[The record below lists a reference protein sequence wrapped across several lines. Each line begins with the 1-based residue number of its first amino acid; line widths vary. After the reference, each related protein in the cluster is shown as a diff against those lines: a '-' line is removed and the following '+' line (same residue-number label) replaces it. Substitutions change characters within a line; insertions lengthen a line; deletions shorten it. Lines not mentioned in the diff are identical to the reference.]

1 MSRVAIY
8 ARVSL
13 DDGRQD
19 AENQLRELREWC
31 AHSGHTVAQE
41 YVERVSGGKGADE
54 RPELARLLLDAHKR
68 RFDVVLCWALDRL
81 SREGMASVIDYL
93 GRLDR
98 AGVQFRSYTEPAL
111 STDNAFVRDVMV
123 TLAASMAK
131 MERAKISERT
141 RAGLARVMAKGV
153 KVGRRPLDPERQVQ
167 IAELAAEGLGPYAI
181 AKRLGL
187 DIKTAQKYLA

>member
-1 MSRVAIY
+1 
-8 ARVSL
+8 
-13 DDGRQD
+13 
-19 AENQLRELREWC
+19 
-31 AHSGHTVAQE
+31 VAQE